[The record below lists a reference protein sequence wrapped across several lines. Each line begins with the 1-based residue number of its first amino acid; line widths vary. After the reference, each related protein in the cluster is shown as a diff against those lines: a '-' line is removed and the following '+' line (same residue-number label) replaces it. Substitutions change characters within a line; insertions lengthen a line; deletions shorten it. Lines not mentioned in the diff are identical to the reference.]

1 MTRIKV
7 ILYHYSYLS
16 TLIMDL
22 KKEKDTTT
30 KLCYSE
36 KSLVSCSVTGG
47 TTKVL
52 SVNKTTF
59 SQHQLGKLAT

>member
-7 ILYHYSYLS
+7 ILYHYSYFS

-36 KSLVSCSVTGG
+36 KCLVSCSVTGG

-59 SQHQLGKLAT
+59 FQHQLEKLAT